1 MNSVQNITKGIT
13 LNLEPGLDA
22 DFMII
27 SGKNSLPPVAPGSI
41 CFWESFELVRIHRP
55 RQAAQLKLQFLTF
68 DDEKIE
74 IESLK
79 KYKLMRILKISIS
92 TDWAKEAGLLEP
104 FLQIRNVHDHV
115 SLPSFF
121 KSLDTHLSA
130 LVRNVDFDPFQNS
143 LRLKSVLFNY
153 LNSCFEVLKSP
164 KVLKNDRLKIEWV
177 VNNYMFQFEQPL
189 PTITEL
195 SNQLSMSESKFKY
208 LFKEVYEMP
217 FYQYYQQKRMQ
228 QAAEWLKSGELNVT
242 GVSQKLGYCHPIKF
256 IGQFKKLFG
265 ITPLQYAKAK
275 E

>member
-1 MNSVQNITKGIT
+1 MNSVQHLTKGTT

-22 DFMII
+22 EFISL
-27 SGKNSLPPVAPGSI
+27 SGKVPIAPAAHDTV

-55 RQAAQLKLQFLTF
+55 GQAAQLKIQFLTF
-68 DDEKIE
+68 DEERFE

-79 KYKLMRILKISIS
+79 KYRSLRLLKISIS
-92 TDWAKEAGLLEP
+92 GAWAKEAGLLEP
-104 FLQIRNVHDHV
+104 FLQIRSVHDFV
-115 SLPSFF
+115 SFPSFY
-121 KSLDTHLSA
+121 KLLDAPLATLLRTA
-130 LVRNVDFDPFQNS
+130 DFDPVLHS
-143 LRLKSVLFNY
+143 LRLKSALFY
-153 LNSCFEVLKSP
+153 HLSACFELLKSP
-164 KVLKNDRLKIEWV
+164 KVLRNDRLKIEWV
-177 VNNYMFQFEQPL
+177 VNNYMDHFGQPL

-195 SNQLSMSESKFKY
+195 STQLSMSESKFKY

-242 GVSQKLGYCHPIKF
+242 SVSQKLGYCHPIKF

-265 ITPLQYAKAK
+265 ITPLQYAKGK